1 MLVSSRYI
9 LDILVYAKK
18 RRYHAY
24 AKKQFRIG
32 QLSKELGVDNFV
44 IRFWEKEFS
53 LTTTRSKG
61 GQRFYD
67 EDNLYTFKQIKELL
81 YTRKFT
87 ISGAKHELT
96 KNKSSSV
103 ISASYKT
110 TMNSETPDSNAV
122 QKKCSQLKKQLI
134 QLQQML

>member
-1 MLVSSRYI
+1 MRMQ
-9 LDILVYAKK
+9 
-18 RRYHAY
+18 
-24 AKKQFRIG
+24 KKQFRIG